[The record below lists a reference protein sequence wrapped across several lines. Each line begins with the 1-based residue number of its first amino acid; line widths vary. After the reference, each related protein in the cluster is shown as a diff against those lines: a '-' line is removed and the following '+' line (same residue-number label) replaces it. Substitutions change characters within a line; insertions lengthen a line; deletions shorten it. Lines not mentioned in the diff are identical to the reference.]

1 MLDRGLMI
9 LHELTNTGGGLN
21 EGAFLLSENG
31 KNEKNISNIRNNK
44 PEKQFSM
51 SANENIYTYYT

>member
-1 MLDRGLMI
+1 MI